1 MIALFKLFSKKKKE
15 TKPVIYWTNCDI
27 PAKVF
32 FHIMHSGEFDQLGTD
47 KAENLES
54 AFNIIFDEYIEVDNN
69 TQIMDW
75 YTQRCKVENIRKTIN
90 MVETCLHHITFSI
103 MTHDELLEAIRVINL
118 IKGVNVRFD
127 INKDPLDEIIRIQQ
141 KVLGSLQNDLNFELS
156 KEKDTKEDVQYHFE
170 EDLVSIENVLERSV
184 PEDMSLRKFVF
195 LKKSAIE
202 KSKRLAKIH
211 K

>member
-1 MIALFKLFSKKKKE
+1 MIALFKLFSKQKKE

-47 KAENLES
+47 TAENLEQ
-54 AFNIIFDEYIEVDNN
+54 AFNIIFDEYIELDNN

-90 MVETCLHHITFSI
+90 IVETCLHHITFSI
-103 MTHDELLEAIRVINL
+103 MTSDELLEAIRVINL

-156 KEKDTKEDVQYHFE
+156 KEKDTKEDVKYHFE
-170 EDLVSIENVLERSV
+170 EDLVSIENVLERNV

>member
-1 MIALFKLFSKKKKE
+1 MIALFKFFSKQKKE

-32 FHIMHSGEFDQLGTD
+32 FHIMHSGEFDKLGTD
-47 KAENLES
+47 TSDNLET
-54 AFNIIFDEYIEVDNN
+54 AFNIIFDEYIKLDNN

-75 YTQRCKVENIRKTIN
+75 YTQRCKVGNIRKTIN

-103 MTHDELLEAIRVINL
+103 MTREELLEAIRVINL

-156 KEKDTKEDVQYHFE
+156 KEKDTKEDVKYHFE

-184 PEDMSLRKFVF
+184 PEDMTLRKFVF